1 MATTTTIKQQSTKC
15 GSKRNCNN
23 GDGDGDGNS
32 KNDSW
37 GRWGRRRQ
45 HGNCGDGDGHGGD
58 GCRFL
63 GVANLI
69 KVRKADRPIKDI
81 FRCTCTEYYLYK

>member
-1 MATTTTIKQQSTKC
+1 MATETAKMIAGDVGGGGGNT
-15 GSKRNCNN
+15 
-23 GDGDGDGNS
+23 DGDS
-32 KNDSW
+32 
-37 GRWGRRRQ
+37 
-45 HGNCGDGDGHGGD
+45 HGGD

-69 KVRKADRPIKDI
+69 EVRKADRPIKDI